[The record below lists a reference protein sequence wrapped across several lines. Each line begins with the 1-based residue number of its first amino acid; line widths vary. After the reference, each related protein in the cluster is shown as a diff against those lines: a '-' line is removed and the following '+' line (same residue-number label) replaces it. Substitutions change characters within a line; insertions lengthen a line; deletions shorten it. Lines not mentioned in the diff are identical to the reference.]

1 MTICA
6 GSRVISTS
14 AQRNANTKRSEF
26 GPLFVLE
33 SREHLGGATRTHL
46 VKLVP
51 GWNQPEFVSLFKLDL
66 ENCVATINKKSKEEP
81 QMTLVTSKYEATET
95 LSNPTLNSFKSYH
108 EMLEQTV
115 VEVNE
120 LERLKMNMKQLED
133 LHGRLSHA
141 MTEIKSLM
149 KRS

>member
-1 MTICA
+1 MNNQMNQI
-6 GSRVISTS
+6 
-14 AQRNANTKRSEF
+14 TKQE
-26 GPLFVLE
+26 
-33 SREHLGGATRTHL
+33 
-46 VKLVP
+46 
-51 GWNQPEFVSLFKLDL
+51 
-66 ENCVATINKKSKEEP
+66 
-81 QMTLVTSKYEATET
+81 TET
-95 LSNPTLNSFKSYH
+95 LLNSNLSFKSYH

>member
-1 MTICA
+1 MNNQTNQI
-6 GSRVISTS
+6 
-14 AQRNANTKRSEF
+14 TKQE
-26 GPLFVLE
+26 
-33 SREHLGGATRTHL
+33 
-46 VKLVP
+46 
-51 GWNQPEFVSLFKLDL
+51 
-66 ENCVATINKKSKEEP
+66 
-81 QMTLVTSKYEATET
+81 TET
-95 LSNPTLNSFKSYH
+95 LLNSNLSNFKSYH